1 MSGNLPEEL
10 MDVDTED
17 LFGEEEGEEEV
28 EPEETERVI
37 LFELGGEPYAA
48 PVLAVSQV
56 VESSSLTRI
65 PRTAKAIDGVVDLR
79 GDIVAVINPWVHLNV
94 PGEAGDWS
102 DQLLAVFSETEDQQ
116 PLGIR
121 IDDVIGVETF
131 PASQVVREVGPK
143 HEGPHTANPVVQGV
157 LRRED
162 GDEVTERI
170 PLLDTVAIVDASGQH
185 PRAGSGAR
193 PGR

>member
-1 MSGNLPEEL
+1 
-10 MDVDTED
+10 MDVDTRD
-17 LFGEEEGEEEV
+17 LFGDDDGEGEDA

-37 LFELGGEPYAA
+37 VFELGGEPYAA

-56 VESSSLTRI
+56 VEPSSITRV
-65 PRTAKAIDGVVDLR
+65 PRTAEAIDGVVDLR

-94 PGEAGDWS
+94 PGEPGAWD
-102 DQLLAVFSETEDQQ
+102 DQFLAVFTETEDEQ

-121 IDDVIGVETF
+121 IDDVIGVESF
-131 PASQVVREVGPK
+131 PVDQVVRDVGPED
-143 HEGPHTANPVVQGV
+143 EGPHTANPLVQAV
-157 LRRED
+157 IRRED
-162 GDEVTERI
+162 GGEVTGRI
-170 PLLDTVAIVDASGQH
+170 PLLDTGAIVAASGQH